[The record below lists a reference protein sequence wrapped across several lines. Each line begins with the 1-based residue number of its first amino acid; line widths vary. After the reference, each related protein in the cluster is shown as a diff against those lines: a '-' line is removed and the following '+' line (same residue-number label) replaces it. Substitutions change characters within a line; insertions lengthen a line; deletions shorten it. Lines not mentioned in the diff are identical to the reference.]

1 MAHSFNSSQQKIRVL
16 NFIFGLG
23 IFLSFSSAAA
33 EVKTT
38 SQSAQYLPD
47 RVIVKFATGSIAGPK
62 RGALLAYAMPK
73 NVVDILS
80 GFGAAETEQL
90 FPPDQNP
97 LQRKSAGV
105 DLSSIYE
112 FRFNQPVDVMKLARR
127 LRQQQNVV
135 YAEPVYIRKIFYT
148 PNDPNLGIQQ
158 HLTLIKARE
167 AWDLTKGD
175 TSVVIA
181 IIDTGVDWQHADL
194 QANIWRNHREIPGNG
209 IDDDRNGY
217 VDDIRGWDFGG
228 LTGTP
233 DNDPR
238 EDAADHGTLVA
249 GVASA
254 MTDNGLGVAG
264 VGFNCKIMPVKVSQH
279 NVRTSS
285 GAALIVHA
293 YKGIV
298 YAADNGAH
306 VINCSWGGGG
316 ASQLEQ
322 DVMDYATQRGA
333 LVVAAAG
340 NEDTNALLFPAAYRN
355 VLSAAGTDNADR
367 RAIFFGAA
375 STYGYWVDVSAPAI
389 DVYTTQ
395 QSPFSPYTF
404 GDGTSFSSPIVAGL
418 AALVK
423 SVHKDWKPAQIAE
436 QIRLAADNIDSK
448 NAATFAR
455 QLGYGRVN
463 AQRAVQAT
471 FKTPA
476 VRLADYALR
485 EAVGDQDGIFEANEE
500 IAVTVKLAN
509 LLEPVS
515 NLTVTLTENST
526 FVTMLSPAQNVSAIG
541 AGDSV
546 ALAGTFNF
554 RIAGGAPASHLV
566 TFYMNFSAA
575 GYSDWQGFTVVL
587 RPLFGDLAAGNV
599 ATTLTSF
606 GALGF
611 EDYAQTSGGGQIGRG
626 FEFPIGSP
634 SALYHA
640 GLILATAAN
649 RVSDVAYG
657 NITYDR
663 YDFVTPAGGE
673 LNIKSGQKATLEA
686 SARFND
692 SAADSPLGLTVDQKA
707 YAWANAPWNDFVIL
721 EYTVRNTTAQA
732 ITNLYAGFYLDWD
745 IGDANNNSA
754 GWDNANQVGYE
765 FGAGSAYYGISAVF
779 PANARNYR
787 AIKNPDFIWENKFT
801 ETLKYQFLTES
812 FAVVTSD
819 APSDWS
825 QLLSYGPY
833 NIPVGQSVTVAFAI
847 LGGTDLNDLRTN
859 AQAARGAYLTTGVDD
874 PTPDPVPLQ
883 FELSQNSPN
892 PFAIRASAAP
902 ATEIRYNL
910 AEAGAVSLRIFNL
923 LGQEV
928 AVLVQGLQNRGSY
941 AIKWGGRDRRGF
953 TVPAGVYFY
962 QLHAPGF
969 SATKKLVVV
978 E

>member
-1 MAHSFNSSQQKIRVL
+1 MTIFL
-16 NFIFGLG
+16 NFLVVSFVFAG
-23 IFLSFSSAAA
+23 IKTSAP
-33 EVKTT
+33 
-38 SQSAQYLPD
+38 SAQFLPD
-47 RVIVKFATGSIAGPK
+47 RVIVKFAAGSIAGPQ
-62 RGALLAYAMPK
+62 RAALPAYVMPTK
-73 NVVDILS
+73 VAAILS
-80 GFGAAETEQL
+80 GFGAVETEQL
-90 FPPDQNP
+90 FPPAQNL
-97 LQRKSAGV
+97 LQKNSGTG
-105 DLSSIYE
+105 DLSAIYE
-112 FRFNQPVDVMKLARR
+112 FRFDRPVDVIKLARL

-148 PNDPNLGIQQ
+148 PNDPNLGVQQ

-181 IIDTGVDWQHADL
+181 IIDTGVDWQHVDL
-194 QANIWRNHREIPGNG
+194 RANIWRNHKEIPNNR

-254 MTDNGLGVAG
+254 VTDNGLGVAG

-279 NVRTSS
+279 NVRTSDGS
-285 GAALIVHA
+285 ALILHG

-316 ASQLEQ
+316 GSQLEQ
-322 DVMDYATQRGA
+322 EVMDYATQRGA

-367 RAIFFGAA
+367 RAIFFTSG

-395 QSPFSPYTF
+395 QSTFSPYTS

-423 SVHKDWKPAQIAE
+423 AVHKDWKPQQIAE

-448 NAATFAR
+448 NPAAFAR

-463 AQRAVQAT
+463 AQRAVQTT

-476 VRLADYALR
+476 VRLADYSLR
-485 EAVGDQDGIFEANEE
+485 ETVGDQDGIFEANEE
-500 IAVTVKLAN
+500 VAVTVKLAN

-515 NLTVTLTENST
+515 NLAVTLTENSS
-526 FVTMLSPAQNVSAIG
+526 FVTVLSPAQNVSAIG
-541 AGDSV
+541 TGDSI

-554 RIAGGAPASHLV
+554 RIAAGAPASHLV
-566 TFYMNFSAA
+566 TFYMNFSAVN
-575 GYSDWQGFTVVL
+575 YSDWQGFTVVL
-587 RPLFGDLAAGNV
+587 RPLYGDLVAGNV

-611 EDYAQTSGGGQIGRG
+611 EDYAQSSGGGHIGRG

-657 NITYDR
+657 NNTYDR

-673 LNIKSGQKATLEA
+673 LNIKPGAKATVEA
-686 SARFND
+686 TARFND

-721 EYTVRNTTAQA
+721 EYTIRNTTAQA
-732 ITNLYAGFYLDWD
+732 INNLYAGFYLDWD
-745 IGDANNNSA
+745 IGDANNNLA

-765 FGAGSAYYGISAVF
+765 FDAGSAYYGIAAVF
-779 PANARNYR
+779 PAKARNYR
-787 AIKNPDFIWENKFT
+787 AVKNPDFVWDNKLT
-801 ETLKYQFLTES
+801 EALKYQFLTENFS
-812 FAVVTSD
+812 VVGSD
-819 APSDWS
+819 EPNDWS

-833 NIPVGQSVTVAFAI
+833 NIPPGQSVTVAFAI
-847 LGGTDLNDLRTN
+847 LGGTDLNDLKTN
-859 AQAARGAYLTTGVDD
+859 AQAARGAYLTTGVAEAGDEI
-874 PTPDPVPLQ
+874 VPLQ
-883 FELSQNSPN
+883 FALSQNSPN
-892 PFAIRASAAP
+892 PFVVRTAP
-902 ATEIRYNL
+902 ATMIHYHL
-910 AEAGAVSLRIFNL
+910 AEPGPVRLRIFNL

-928 AVLVQGLQNRGSY
+928 AVLVQRWQNRGRY
-941 AIKWGGRDRRGF
+941 AAPWDGRDQRGLA
-953 TVPAGVYFY
+953 VPAGVYFY
-962 QLHAPGF
+962 QLHTPGF
-969 SATKKLVVV
+969 SATKKLIVV

>member
-1 MAHSFNSSQQKIRVL
+1 VAYSFGSSQHKMRKS
-16 NFIFGLG
+16 NFILVWG
-23 IFLSFSSAAA
+23 IFLILGTAYA
-33 EVKTT
+33 ETRT
-38 SQSAQYLPD
+38 ASHSAQYLPD
-47 RVIVKFATGSIAGPK
+47 RIVVKFATGSIAGPK
-62 RGALLAYAMPK
+62 RAALQAYAMPK
-73 NVVDILS
+73 NVAEILS

-90 FPPDQNP
+90 FPPDQRR
-97 LQRKSAGV
+97 LQKNFIDV
-105 DLSSIYE
+105 DLSTIYE
-112 FRFNQPVDVMKLARR
+112 IRFGRPVNVMKLAQL
-127 LRQQQNVV
+127 LREQPGVI

-148 PNDPNLGIQQ
+148 PNDPNLALQQ

-181 IIDTGVDWQHADL
+181 IIDTGVDWQHVDL
-194 QANIWRNHREIPGNG
+194 RANIWRNHKEIPNNR

-254 MTDNGLGVAG
+254 VTDNGLGVAG
-264 VGFNCKIMPVKVSQH
+264 VGFKCKIMPVKVSQH
-279 NVRTSS
+279 NVRTSDGS
-285 GAALIVHA
+285 ALIVHG

-367 RAIFFGAA
+367 RAIFFGSA

-395 QSPFSPYTF
+395 QSTFSPYTT
-404 GDGTSFSSPIVAGL
+404 GDGTSFSSPITAGL

-423 SVHKDWKPAQIAE
+423 SVHKDWKPQQIAE
-436 QIRLAADNIDSK
+436 QIRLAADNIDGK
-448 NAATFAR
+448 NAAQFAR

-476 VRLADYALR
+476 VRLAEYSLR

-500 IAVTVKLAN
+500 VAVTVKLAN

-515 NLTVTLTENST
+515 NLTATLAENSS
-526 FVTMLSPAQNVSAIG
+526 FVTVTSATQNVSAIG
-541 AGDSV
+541 TGDSIAV
-546 ALAGTFNF
+546 AGTFNF
-554 RIAGGAPASHLV
+554 RIAAGVPTNHLV

-575 GYSDWQGFTVVL
+575 NYSDWQGFTVVL
-587 RPLFGDLAAGNV
+587 RPLFGDLVVGNI

-611 EDYAQTSGGGQIGRG
+611 EDYAQSSGGGHIGRG
-626 FEFPIGSP
+626 FEFPVGSQ

-640 GLILATAAN
+640 GLVVATAAN

-657 NITYDR
+657 NSAYDR
-663 YDFVTPAGGE
+663 YDFVTSAGGE
-673 LNIKSGQKATLEA
+673 LNIKPGKKATVEA
-686 SARFND
+686 ASRFTD
-692 SAADSPLGLTVDQKA
+692 GAADSPLGLTVDQKA
-707 YAWANAPWNDFVIL
+707 LAWANEPWNDFVIL
-721 EYTVRNTTAQA
+721 EYTIRNTTAQA
-732 ITNLYAGFYLDWD
+732 INNLYAGFYLDWD

-765 FGAGSAYYGISAVF
+765 FGAGSAYYGIAAVF

-787 AIKNPDFIWENKFT
+787 AIKNPDFVWDNKLT
-801 ETLKYQFLTES
+801 EALKYQFLTEN
-812 FAVVTSD
+812 FPVVSSD
-819 APSDWS
+819 APNDWS
-825 QLLSYGPY
+825 QLLSYGPF
-833 NIPVGQSVTVAFAI
+833 NIAAGQSVIVAFAI
-847 LGGTDLNDLRTN
+847 LGGTDLNDLKTN
-859 AQAARGAYLTTGVDD
+859 AQAARGAYLTTDVDD
-874 PTPDPVPLQ
+874 SNTDPVPLQ
-883 FELSQNSPN
+883 FELSQNAPN
-892 PFAIRASAAP
+892 PFAKRAAP
-902 ATEIRYNL
+902 ATEIRYHL

-928 AVLVQGLQNRGSY
+928 AVLVQGLQTRGSY
-941 AIKWGGRDRRGF
+941 AIKWDGLNSRGLA
-953 TVPAGVYFY
+953 VPAGVYFY
-962 QLHAPGF
+962 QLRTPNF
-969 SATKKLVVV
+969 TATRKLIVV